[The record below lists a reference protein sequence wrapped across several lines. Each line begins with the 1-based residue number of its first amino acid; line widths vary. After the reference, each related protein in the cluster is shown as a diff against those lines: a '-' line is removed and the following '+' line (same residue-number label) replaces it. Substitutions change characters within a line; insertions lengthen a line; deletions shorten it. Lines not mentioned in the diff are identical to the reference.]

1 MTGLKDRR
9 VLVTGATGFV
19 ASRLIPELLAA
30 GATLRATSRK
40 PQAIETKFQDVEVVP
55 SDLSDPASL
64 RPALDGV
71 EVAFYL
77 VHSMAGDDFEAKDRE
92 AATNFLRAAE
102 EAGVERIVY
111 LSGLGQPDQEL
122 SHHLKSRQ
130 EVGALL
136 ASGKIPTTELRCAIV
151 IGSGSVAFDMLR
163 YLTERLPAMIAPRW
177 LSTRI
182 QPLSEDDLVR
192 YLIAAAAEP
201 EPGGIVEI
209 GGSDIVTYREM
220 ILGYAAQR
228 SLRRVIVSVPVLSP
242 RLSSYWVNL
251 VTPVSASIARPLIE
265 GLRNEVVVTN
275 MGAAER
281 YPQIEPIGYEEAVS
295 NALGRQVEAM
305 TEAVMS
311 GESMVPGT
319 DVGLLT
325 DERTVPVA
333 SRPEDA
339 ATELRELGGD
349 PSWYP
354 LSWAWW
360 IRARLDDLFGGAG
373 LRWQQPDGALVAGV
387 KVDWW
392 TVARA
397 GDRALM
403 LRADMK
409 TPGEAWLAFRV
420 DERASGSELK
430 QSAFFRPRGITG
442 RLYWW
447 LLLPF
452 HAPIFALMSKRL
464 ATRMG
469 HR

>member
-1 MTGLKDRR
+1 
-9 VLVTGATGFV
+9 
-19 ASRLIPELLAA
+19 LIPVLLAG
-30 GATLRATSRK
+30 GARIRATSRDPK
-40 PQAIETKFQDVEVVP
+40 EIEKRLAEVDIVA
-55 SDLSDPASL
+55 SDLLDESSL
-64 RPALDGV
+64 GPALEGI

-77 VHSMAGDDFEAKDRE
+77 VHSMTGDDFEAQDRK
-92 AATNFLRAAE
+92 AAVNFLDAAE
-102 EAGVERIVY
+102 KARVGRIIY
-111 LSGLGQPDQEL
+111 LSGLGRPEQEL

-136 ASGKIPTTELRCAIV
+136 ASGDIPTTELRCAIV

-182 QPLSEDDLVR
+182 QPLAEDDLVR
-192 YLIAAAAEP
+192 YLIAAAADLH
-201 EPGGIVEI
+201 PGGVVEI
-209 GGSDIVTYREM
+209 GGRDVLTYKEM
-220 ILGYAAQR
+220 ILGYASQR
-228 SLRRVIVSVPVLSP
+228 RLRRVIVSVPVLSP

-275 MGAAER
+275 GDAAER
-281 YPQIEPIGYEEAVS
+281 FPEIEPVGYRDAVAA
-295 NALGRQVEAM
+295 ALSHQVDALTDSVM
-305 TEAVMS
+305 T
-311 GESMVPGT
+311 GEPGIPGT
-319 DVGLLT
+319 QVGIKT
-325 DERTVPVA
+325 DERKLPVA
-333 SRPEDA
+333 ASADDA
-339 ATELRELGGD
+339 AGELGALGGD

-373 LRWQQPDGALVAGV
+373 LAWRRPDGRLLKGA

-392 TVARA
+392 TVA
-397 GDRALM
+397 GVDDRALM
-403 LRADMK
+403 LKADMK
-409 TPGEAWLAFRV
+409 TPGEAWLSFRV
-420 DERASGSELK
+420 GEAQEGSEL
-430 QSAFFRPRGITG
+430 QQAAFFRPRGISG

-452 HAPIFALMSKRL
+452 HAPIFRLMSMRL

-469 HR
+469 RR